1 MTVYIVGTD
10 HDMQHDA
17 PSRRAAPDK
26 VQRARREFQAY
37 LYTLVDRLK
46 LQVIAEEFS
55 QQALD
60 GYNAESTVRPV
71 ADKLGIEHRFCDP
84 GATERVELGLPHP
97 FLDHCEEREKP
108 QLNRIRESYWL
119 DRLSD
124 VLHRDI
130 LFICGAEHVHSFCE
144 LVRSKGIDAAVEMEH
159 FGKKIYGS

>member
-17 PSRRAAPDK
+17 PSRRAARDT
-26 VQRARREFQAY
+26 VQRARREFLTY
-37 LYTLVDRLK
+37 LCTMVDRLK
-46 LQVIAEEFS
+46 PQVIAEEFS

-84 GATERVELGLPHP
+84 NVAEREELGLPHP
-97 FLDHCEEREKP
+97 FLDHHNEMDMP

-130 LFICGAEHVHSFCE
+130 IFICGAEHVHSFCE
-144 LVRSKGIDAAVEMEH
+144 LVRSKGIDAAVEMEQ
-159 FGKKIYGS
+159 FGKKIYGP

>member
-97 FLDHCEEREKP
+97 FLDHCEEREKTATKP
-108 QLNRIRESYWL
+108 
-119 DRLSD
+119 D
-124 VLHRDI
+124 
-130 LFICGAEHVHSFCE
+130 
-144 LVRSKGIDAAVEMEH
+144 KGILLARSSFRCTTSRYSFHLRRGART
-159 FGKKIYGS
+159 FILRTRKK